1 MSGIFD
7 EEINAKLTQ
16 MLKAQLE
23 AELAGN
29 QEFTC
34 PICQGKAKWT
44 RAENNK
50 HLWIKCNDCGSKLI
64 T

>member
-7 EEINAKLTQ
+7 EEINAKLIR
-16 MLKAQLE
+16 MLEAQLK

-34 PICQGKAKWT
+34 PLCQGKAKWT
-44 RAENNK
+44 RAEINK
-50 HLWIKCNDCGSKLI
+50 HLWIKCNDCGFKLI

>member
-1 MSGIFD
+1 MSQVFD

-34 PICQGKAKWT
+34 PLCQGKAKWT
-44 RAENNK
+44 RAEINK
-50 HLWIKCNDCGSKLI
+50 HLWIKCNDCGFKLI